1 MSNLKSLLADA
12 KCIVIKV
19 GSSLVTNNGEGLD
32 QAAIAAWAHQIAQLV
47 NPSDKSLSAR
57 QVVLVSS
64 GAVAEGMQ
72 RLGWK

>member
-1 MSNLKSLLADA
+1 MKSLLADA

-32 QAAIAAWAHQIAQLV
+32 QMAIAAWAAQIAHLV
-47 NPSDKSLSAR
+47 RPANGDIQAR

-64 GAVAEGMQ
+64 GAVAEGIDQ
-72 RLGWK
+72 